1 MNAMSAAAYQACYST
16 LFLVRYPLLWYTA
29 LLKGFYLLLAN
40 VFPVIIMASNRDLSS
55 N

>member
-1 MNAMSAAAYQACYST
+1 MKAMSAAAYQACYST
-16 LFLVRYPLLWYTA
+16 LFLVRYLLLWYTA

-40 VFPVIIMASNRDLSS
+40 VFPVIMASNCDLSS